1 MTTVYISESLT
12 SRNCLLTYS
21 LKSCSQP
28 SVHCE
33 YLVLVSVFPRWKCM
47 GKHSLEEDVLTNT
60 LLYVS
65 TSVHQCVPTPGSE
78 EDGKEADD
86 LSMSR

>member
-1 MTTVYISESLT
+1 
-12 SRNCLLTYS
+12 
-21 LKSCSQP
+21 
-28 SVHCE
+28 
-33 YLVLVSVFPRWKCM
+33 M
-47 GKHSLEEDVLTNT
+47 GKHSLEEDVLTST